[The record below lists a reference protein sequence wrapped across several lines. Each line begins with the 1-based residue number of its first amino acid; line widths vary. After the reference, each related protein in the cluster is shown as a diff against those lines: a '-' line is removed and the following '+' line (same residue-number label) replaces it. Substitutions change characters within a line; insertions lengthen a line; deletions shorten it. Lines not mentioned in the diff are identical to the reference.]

1 MQSIEYEVSDVDFL
15 IERFAALTEKQ
26 VYELPYGTCLPILH
40 PFPDGSVGN
49 ASRILKRLSIVLRL
63 IIPCKKLCL

>member
-26 VYELPYGTCLPILH
+26 VYELPSEFAERVRY
-40 PFPDGSVGN
+40 
-49 ASRILKRLSIVLRL
+49 LSADLVLRL